1 MSRLDRSTHCHTLV
15 AGIGNIFL
23 GDDAFGVELAALLR
37 AEELPED
44 VQVADY
50 GIAGMHLAYDLL
62 EIAPDT
68 TILLDAIPRG
78 GDPGT
83 LYLLEIDS
91 DDIPEADE
99 AGVEAHGMQPDAVL
113 TMVRNLGGSP
123 GRTLLVGCEP
133 ATTEEHMGLSEP
145 VAAALAQAVVMVK
158 DVLRENGKGG
168 DRNAPE
174 TVPTDAD
181 RAGLSGGDTPGRHRA
196 VPQDQLD
203 VTTPAANPPRR

>member
-1 MSRLDRSTHCHTLV
+1 MSRPDRNQDCRTLI

-23 GDDAFGVELAALLR
+23 GDDSFGVELATLLGR
-37 AEELPED
+37 EELPEG

-62 EIAPDT
+62 EIAPET
-68 TILLDAIPRG
+68 TILLDAISRG

-83 LYLLEIDS
+83 LYLLEIGR
-91 DDIPEADE
+91 DDIPAADE
-99 AGVEAHGMQPDAVL
+99 ANIEAHGMEPDAVL
-113 TMVRNLGGSP
+113 ALLRNLGGSP

-158 DVLRENGKGG
+158 DLLEDNGKDG
-168 DRNAPE
+168 DGHAPE
-174 TVPTDAD
+174 AVSAGTD
-181 RAGLSGGDTPGRHRA
+181 RAGVPGSSDARGDGA
-196 VPQDQLD
+196 VPQDQQH
-203 VTTPAANPPRR
+203 VTTSAANPRR

>member
-1 MSRLDRSTHCHTLV
+1 MSRLDRSKDCRTLV

-23 GDDAFGVELAALLR
+23 GDDAFGVELAALLG
-37 AEELPED
+37 AEELPEG

-62 EIAPDT
+62 EIEPDT

-83 LYLLEIDS
+83 LYLLEIDR
-91 DDIPEADE
+91 DDVPEADE
-99 AGVEAHGMQPDAVL
+99 AGVEAHGMEPEAVL
-113 TMVRNLGGSP
+113 VLLRNLGGSP

-145 VAAALAQAVVMVK
+145 VAAALAQAAVMVK
-158 DVLRENGKGG
+158 DVLRENGRGG
-168 DRNAPE
+168 DRNAAE
-174 TVPTDAD
+174 TVRHGTD
-181 RAGLSGGDTPGRHRA
+181 RPGLPGGDASGRDRA
-196 VPQDQLD
+196 VPQDRRD
-203 VTTPAANPPRR
+203 VTTFAANPPRR

>member
-1 MSRLDRSTHCHTLV
+1 MTRPDRNRECRTLV

-23 GDDAFGVELAALLR
+23 GDDAFGVELAALLGR
-37 AEELPED
+37 EELPEG

-62 EIAPDT
+62 EMAPET

-83 LYLLEIDS
+83 LYLLEIDRE
-91 DDIPEADE
+91 DVPEADE
-99 AGVEAHGMQPDAVL
+99 ANVEAHGMEPESVL
-113 TMVRNLGGSP
+113 ALLRNLGGSP

-133 ATTEEHMGLSEP
+133 ATTEEQMGLSEP

-158 DVLRENGKGG
+158 DVLEDNREDG
-168 DRNAPE
+168 DGDVPPE
-174 TVPTDAD
+174 AVSAGPD
-181 RAGLSGGDTPGRHRA
+181 RAGIRGGTAERRDRA
-196 VPQDQLD
+196 VPQD
-203 VTTPAANPPRR
+203 R

>member
-1 MSRLDRSTHCHTLV
+1 MSRPDRSKRCDTLV

-23 GDDAFGVELAALLR
+23 GDDAFGVELAALLG
-37 AEELPED
+37 AEALPEG

-83 LYLLEIDS
+83 LYLLQIDP
-91 DDIPEADE
+91 DDVPSADE
-99 AGVEAHGMQPDAVL
+99 ANVEAHGMQPEAVL
-113 TMVRNLGGSP
+113 TLLNSLGGSP

-145 VAAALAQAVVMVK
+145 VAGALVQAVVMVK
-158 DVLRENGKGG
+158 DLLEESRKDGDGHVPREAFSPGTDRASVPGG
-168 DRNAPE
+168 DA
-174 TVPTDAD
+174 
-181 RAGLSGGDTPGRHRA
+181 SG
-196 VPQDQLD
+196 
-203 VTTPAANPPRR
+203 